1 LGRKGA
7 LRRISV
13 ENRVDISGGE
23 DGLVAV
29 AVEAVVGVRGTGH
42 DAAAVV
48 VAGNVAVVARCAV
61 FGIETIAAWIVHDLG
76 VVACTKLAV
85 AVAAVAAVAVS
96 VVVVAAVVAAVA
108 CGLAFDVV
116 AGVFVVV
123 AGDLRLLWLGG
134 RARIALT
141 CASDFFLLCVVIWF
155 GFCGF

>member
-1 LGRKGA
+1 MHELEDG
-7 LRRISV
+7 LDV
-13 ENRVDISGGE
+13 EGCG

-29 AVEAVVGVRGTGH
+29 AVEAVVEVSGAGH
-42 DAAAVV
+42 VAAAVV
-48 VAGNVAVVARCAV
+48 VAGKVVVVARCAV
-61 FGIETIAAWIVHDLG
+61 LGIEAVAAWVVHELG
-76 VVACTKLAV
+76 VVACTKPAV
-85 AVAAVAAVAVS
+85 AVTAVAAVAVS
-96 VVVVAAVVAAVA
+96 VVVVAAVIAAVV

-134 RARIALT
+134 RTRIALT